1 MKIRRWSAGVLA
13 ASLLVPGL
21 TACKSD
27 GAESTAEPAASGSAA
42 SSAVPSDAKEA
53 LLAST
58 KEISKGNFS
67 FTINGGELNGAGK
80 VHAPTKSAEMS
91 MTGGDAASA
100 DLTMEMHL
108 IFIDTDSWVMVQFGG
123 AMATAMPKQATAGKY
138 QHLDRSRIKGID
150 QLEFSFDDV
159 DPAGSEALTKAIT
172 EVRKTGDGL
181 YAGTIDATK
190 ATDSD
195 MLDADVV
202 KALAGQASAV
212 PFTAKLDA
220 QGRLVELGLEVP
232 AAGDSAAQ
240 NLVVTYADYGTTT
253 PVQKPPADQVV
264 EASDDVY
271 EMFK

>member
-1 MKIRRWSAGVLA
+1 MLA

-27 GAESTAEPAASGSAA
+27 SAEPTAAGTPTAGSPAGA
-42 SSAVPSDAKEA
+42 IPSDAKEA

-58 KEISKGNFS
+58 KEISKGSFS
-67 FTINGGELNGAGK
+67 FSISGGEFNGAGK
-80 VHAPTKSAEMS
+80 VHSPTKSAEMT
-91 MTGGDAASA
+91 MTGGDSSD
-100 DLTMEMHL
+100 DLAMEMHL
-108 IFIDTDSWVMVQFGG
+108 IFIDTDTWVRIQFGG
-123 AMATAMPKQATAGKY
+123 AMATAVPEKLNSGKY
-138 QHLDRSRIKGID
+138 QHLDRTRIKGID
-150 QLEFSFDDV
+150 DLEFDFADV

-172 EVRKTGDGL
+172 EVRKTGEGL

-190 ATDSD
+190 VAGSDVLDEAT
-195 MLDADVV
+195 V
-202 KALAGQASAV
+202 KALAGQATAL

-220 QGRLVELGLEVP
+220 QGRLTELGIDVP
-232 AAGDSAAQ
+232 AAGDAKAQ
-240 NLVVTYADYGTTT
+240 NLLITYADYGATT

>member
-27 GAESTAEPAASGSAA
+27 GTESAA
-42 SSAVPSDAKEA
+42 PTASNSAATSAIPSDAKEA

-67 FTINGGELNGAGK
+67 FTINGGELNGTGK

-108 IFIDTDSWVMVQFGG
+108 VFIDTDTWVMVQFGG
-123 AMATAMPKQATAGKY
+123 SMATAMPKQATSGKY

-150 QLEFSFDDV
+150 QLEFDFNDV
-159 DPAGSEALTKAIT
+159 DPAGSAALTKAIT

-195 MLDADVV
+195 ILDADAL
-202 KALAGQASAV
+202 KALAGQASAL

-232 AAGDSAAQ
+232 AAGSAPAQ

-253 PVQKPPADQVV
+253 AVQKPPADQVV
-264 EASDDVY
+264 EASEDVY
-271 EMFK
+271 KMFK